1 MRIASVMVVLTIW
14 LGACGEAL
22 AQAGSIPPAG
32 TKQGWERQ
40 HLGDHVS
47 EPGEALPDFLRRTG
61 RVLHD
66 YTRQSGNEAC
76 GAIASD
82 GQRFSLRLYTDGVPH
97 GCVIRTSEVMEGSA
111 FTGETIHSHPWQKVL
126 TMTPAARAW
135 SHFYKDGNA
144 GAPTLRNDGAV
155 GFSKAD
161 RANGDGW
168 LIAGGQLL
176 HLVNGKT
183 ERLGPVALST
193 E

>member
-14 LGACGEAL
+14 LGACGEAV
-22 AQAGSIPPAG
+22 AEAGSVPPAG

-82 GQRFSLRLYTDGVPH
+82 GQRFFPAPLHRWCATRLCHTDQ
-97 GCVIRTSEVMEGSA
+97 R
-111 FTGETIHSHPWQKVL
+111 
-126 TMTPAARAW
+126 
-135 SHFYKDGNA
+135 
-144 GAPTLRNDGAV
+144 
-155 GFSKAD
+155 
-161 RANGDGW
+161 GDGKFCFHRRNHPQPS
-168 LIAGGQLL
+168 LAEVADDDTGRQGVEPFLQ
-176 HLVNGKT
+176 G
-183 ERLGPVALST
+183 RQCRGPDPAQRRSSRV
-193 E
+193 

>member
-1 MRIASVMVVLTIW
+1 MLRKLLVVV
-14 LGACGEAL
+14 AL
-22 AQAGSIPPAG
+22 VVSGSAWAQSGLIPPTG
-32 TKQGWERQ
+32 IKQGWERQ
-40 HLGDHVS
+40 HLGDYSS

-66 YTRQSGNEAC
+66 FTRQSGNEAC

-82 GQRFSLRLYTDGVPH
+82 GQRFSFRLYTDGVPH
-97 GCVIRTSEVMEGSA
+97 GCAIRTSEVLDGFA
-111 FTGETIHSHPWQKVL
+111 FTGETIHSHPWQKLL
-126 TMTPAARAW
+126 TMTPSARAW
-135 SHFYKDGNA
+135 SQFYRDGNA
-144 GAPTLRNDGAV
+144 GAPTLRNDGAT

-183 ERLGPVALST
+183 ERIGEVL
-193 E
+193 

>member
-1 MRIASVMVVLTIW
+1 MLWKLLAVV
-14 LGACGEAL
+14 AL
-22 AQAGSIPPAG
+22 VANGPAWAHGGSIPPTG
-32 TKQGWERQ
+32 IKQGWERQ
-40 HLGDHVS
+40 HLADYVS

-66 YTRQSGNEAC
+66 FTRQSGHEAC

-97 GCVIRTSEVMEGSA
+97 GCAIRTSEVLEGFA

-135 SHFYKDGNA
+135 SHFDKDGNA
-144 GAPTLRNDGAV
+144 GAPTLRNDGAT

-168 LIAGGQLL
+168 LAAGGALL

-183 ERLGPVALST
+183 ERHGPVSSN
-193 E
+193 